1 MSLFELRSGRYFL
14 TEAGEALHHYACK
27 IDALMKEARRVT
39 QEFKDF
45 HKGAIT
51 IGASYVP
58 ATYLLPEVVHQF
70 QCEFPNIKITLLV
83 KTAPEIRM
91 MLQNHEIDLGIIS
104 AAPFDEPL
112 LKQTNIM
119 PDTLVLAFS
128 KEHHFQRKTMYRY
141 KISKRN
147 AYYCIVIHLQRDL
160 LTQWTLAHNIT
171 FQSEIELDSLE
182 TMKQILKYGN
192 GIAFISKLAIEQ
204 EIQRNELCY
213 IPIPEFEFQRNI
225 YTIHHED
232 RWNSKII
239 SFYYKASLH
248 LQQKLKA
255 VVMHDSLLN
264 YKSIYFSLPQFL
276 LAPLQPYLM
285 LLILSSLFFHFIYT
299 IDSFNKFI
307 DSFFFYLST
316 LCHSFIYFL
325 FHIFC
330 F

>member
-1 MSLFELRSGRYFL
+1 MRISQY
-14 TEAGEALHHYACK
+14 K
-27 IDALMKEARRVT
+27 NN
-39 QEFKDF
+39 
-45 HKGAIT
+45 
-51 IGASYVP
+51 
-58 ATYLLPEVVHQF
+58 ATSE
-70 QCEFPNIKITLLV
+70 NS
-83 KTAPEIRM
+83 PEIRM

-104 AAPFDEPL
+104 AAPLDEPL

-119 PDTLVLAFS
+119 PDTLVLAFP
-128 KEHHFQRKTMYRY
+128 KNIIFQRKTMYRY

-248 LQQKLKA
+248 LQQKLKGCRYA
-255 VVMHDSLLN
+255 R
-264 YKSIYFSLPQFL
+264 
-276 LAPLQPYLM
+276 QPFKL
-285 LLILSSLFFHFIYT
+285 
-299 IDSFNKFI
+299 
-307 DSFFFYLST
+307 
-316 LCHSFIYFL
+316 
-325 FHIFC
+325 
-330 F
+330 

>member
-1 MSLFELRSGRYFL
+1 MNLLKLEIVVLIKKYKKLTIVAEKLGVKQPTITFHIKSLEEELGVSLFELRSGRYFL

-45 HKGAIT
+45 NKGAIT

-70 QCEFPNIKITLLV
+70 QCEFPNIKITLMV
-83 KTAPEIRM
+83 KAAPEIRT

-112 LKQTNIM
+112 LKQTNII

-128 KEHHFQRKTMYRY
+128 KEHHF
-141 KISKRN
+141 SKKENVSLQDIEKERILLHRN
-147 AYYCIVIHLQRDL
+147 PSTTRDL

-182 TMKQILKYGN
+182 TLKQILKYGN
-192 GIAFISKLAIEQ
+192 GVTFISKLAIEQ
-204 EIQRNELCY
+204 EVQRNELCY
-213 IPIPEFEFQRNI
+213 IPIPDFEFQRNI

-232 RWNSKII
+232 RWDSKII
-239 SFYYKASLH
+239 SFLLH
-248 LQQKLKA
+248 
-255 VVMHDSLLN
+255 
-264 YKSIYFSLPQFL
+264 SI
-276 LAPLQPYLM
+276 
-285 LLILSSLFFHFIYT
+285 T
-299 IDSFNKFI
+299 SFAEKN
-307 DSFFFYLST
+307 
-316 LCHSFIYFL
+316 
-325 FHIFC
+325 
-330 F
+330 

>member
-1 MSLFELRSGRYFL
+1 MNLLKLEIVVLIKKYKKLTIVAEKLGVKQPTITFHIKSLEEELGVSLFELRSGRYFL

-45 HKGAIT
+45 NTGAIT

-70 QCEFPNIKITLLV
+70 QYEFPNIKITLMV
-83 KTAPEIRM
+83 KTAPEIRT

-112 LKQTNIM
+112 LKQTNII

-128 KEHHFQRKTMYRY
+128 KEHHF
-141 KISKRN
+141 SKKENVSLQDIEKERILLHRN
-147 AYYCIVIHLQRDL
+147 PSTTRDL
-160 LTQWTLAHNIT
+160 LTHWMLAHNIT
-171 FQSEIELDSLE
+171 FKSEIELDSLE

-192 GIAFISKLAIEQ
+192 GVAFISKLAIEQ
-204 EIQRNELCY
+204 EVQRNELCY
-213 IPIPEFEFQRNI
+213 IPIPDFEFQRNI

-239 SFYYKASLH
+239 SFLLH
-248 LQQKLKA
+248 
-255 VVMHDSLLN
+255 
-264 YKSIYFSLPQFL
+264 SI
-276 LAPLQPYLM
+276 
-285 LLILSSLFFHFIYT
+285 T
-299 IDSFNKFI
+299 SFAEKN
-307 DSFFFYLST
+307 
-316 LCHSFIYFL
+316 
-325 FHIFC
+325 
-330 F
+330 

>member
-1 MSLFELRSGRYFL
+1 MRISQY
-14 TEAGEALHHYACK
+14 
-27 IDALMKEARRVT
+27 
-39 QEFKDF
+39 
-45 HKGAIT
+45 
-51 IGASYVP
+51 
-58 ATYLLPEVVHQF
+58 
-70 QCEFPNIKITLLV
+70 KITLLV

-104 AAPFDEPL
+104 AAPLDEPL

-128 KEHHFQRKTMYRY
+128 KEHHF
-141 KISKRN
+141 SKKDNVSLQNIEKERILLHRN
-147 AYYCIVIHLQRDL
+147 PSTTRDL

-232 RWNSKII
+232 RWNSKNH
-239 SFYYKASLH
+239 F
-248 LQQKLKA
+248 
-255 VVMHDSLLN
+255 
-264 YKSIYFSLPQFL
+264 FL
-276 LAPLQPYLM
+276 LQS
-285 LLILSSLFFHFIYT
+285 ITSFTTKIKRLSLCNSLF
-299 IDSFNKFI
+299 K
-307 DSFFFYLST
+307 L
-316 LCHSFIYFL
+316 
-325 FHIFC
+325 
-330 F
+330 